1 MTAAHAHS
9 AHAHSAPASG
19 AEQAAQAIVD
29 LINARPR
36 SPRQDEIADII
47 KTFTTTPP
55 PATCGH
61 CDALDREYGP
71 ATKTAP

>member
-9 AHAHSAPASG
+9 APVSG

-47 KTFTTTPP
+47 KSFAVTA
-55 PATCGH
+55 PAGACGH

>member
-1 MTAAHAHS
+1 MTAAHSHPT
-9 AHAHSAPASG
+9 PARG
-19 AEQAAQAIVD
+19 VDEAAQAIVE

-36 SPRQDEIADII
+36 SPRRDEIADII
-47 KTFTTTPP
+47 KTFATAAP
-55 PATCGH
+55 PAVCGH

>member
-1 MTAAHAHS
+1 MTV
-9 AHAHSAPASG
+9 AHAHSAPVSG

-47 KTFTTTPP
+47 KSFATTAPST
-55 PATCGH
+55 ACGR